1 MNKTVVI
8 NMVKQFARKLS
19 DKEFLEYEDA
29 LMKIIRDQKT
39 MRKIK

>member
-8 NMVKQFARKLS
+8 NMVKGFARNLS
-19 DKEFLEYEDA
+19 DKEFIEYEEA
-29 LMKIIRDQKT
+29 LTKIIRDQKT

>member
-19 DKEFLEYEDA
+19 DKEIIEYENE
-29 LMKIIRDQKT
+29 LNKIIRDQKT